1 MECAPKSKVHD
12 PSQKPKDRLGF
23 SSVYET
29 FKKFGI
35 NLYTV
40 IKIDIF
46 SLGFVTAIQS
56 RACAECSLKLG
67 AGRQAF
73 TDPINYAVGLE
84 VCVDIGDEI
93 KEGMY

>member
-1 MECAPKSKVHD
+1 M
-12 PSQKPKDRLGF
+12 
-23 SSVYET
+23 
-29 FKKFGI
+29 GI
-35 NLYTV
+35 DLYTV
-40 IKIDIF
+40 IQTDIF
-46 SLGFVTAIQS
+46 LLGFVNGIHS

-84 VCVDIGDEI
+84 ICVDIGDEV